1 MNRTRLTCLAALS
14 AAALSLSGPARAGT
28 CNIDGSTTIQTMDG
42 FGFSSAWSGKISSSL
57 GDTLFGTSTGQ
68 LGFSILRIRIDPNK
82 SWSDETSNSTLAHQ
96 HGATV
101 FGTPWS
107 APASMKTNGNVVGGS
122 LSTSQ
127 YGAYATYLNQAATSI
142 GLDIVSI
149 QNEPDWNPSY
159 EGCTWTA
166 DQFHTFIANNAQA
179 IGKPIM
185 FPESLNFNDAL
196 ANTTL
201 NDASTAAKVSIV
213 GGHFYGAGNSVHTN
227 AISKGKHVWQTEHY
241 IENGT
246 TIGACMTIAKEV
258 SDAMN
263 NQFSAYLWWW
273 LNAGD
278 PNGLVSGSTPKKSA
292 YTLAQWAKF
301 VRPGMKRIGTTYSP
315 TSSVYVTAY
324 RNDSKVVVVAVNT
337 GSGAVNQTFALQSIT
352 GLTSMD
358 AVRTSST
365 ENLVSVS
372 PATVS
377 NGSFTYTLSG
387 QSVTT
392 FVGSTS
398 GGGGGG
404 GGTTYS
410 LTVNKAGTGTGSV
423 TGTSIDCGST
433 CSASYSSATSVTL
446 TATPASGSTFT
457 GWSGACSGTSTT
469 CTVAVSA
476 AQTVTA
482 TFAAGPISS
491 ISINVGGAAS
501 GDFVADVDFSGGST
515 YSTTSTIDTSLL
527 TGTVPPQS
535 VLQTERYGEFTY
547 AVPGFTPGN
556 AYTVTLYFEE
566 SYFSAAGQRTFDVAI
581 NGSAVLTA
589 FDLYAAA
596 GATNKAIAKSFD
608 ASADSSGQIAVQFS
622 KGGGPDNPK
631 VCGIS
636 IAPRVVTCSSSPSA
650 PASLT
655 ATATSTSQISLAWST
670 VSPPSSCSVIYS
682 VFRGGTQIATG
693 LTSASFTD
701 TGLNPSTAYSYTVKA
716 VDSFGSSAASNTA
729 SATTQTAP
737 DTQVP
742 STPNGLSASN
752 VTTTSVALSWNAST
766 DNVGVTRYDVYLG
779 SSVAVS
785 SASPSATISG
795 LSPGTTYTFTVRARD
810 AASNASGSSSSL
822 SVTTTPTTDLTP
834 PSAPANLTWASDGST
849 VSLTWSPSTDNV
861 GVVAYELYYGSFDL
875 GAFTDTVLTLIG
887 FKAGVPYTFTVKAR
901 DAAGNLS
908 VASNQTTVLLGGIVD
923 TTPPSTPA
931 NVTLSNAASS
941 SLSIRWNA
949 ATDDV
954 GVVVY
959 QVFVNGNLAATVT
972 STSATITG
980 LTPSTSYSI
989 TVKALDAAGNVSP
1002 ASAALSASTSS

>member
-1 MNRTRLTCLAALS
+1 MNRMRLTCVAALC
-14 AAALSLSGPARAGT
+14 AVALGLSGPARAGT

-68 LGFSILRIRIDPNK
+68 LGFTILRIRIDPNK
-82 SWSDETSNSTLAHQ
+82 SWSDETSNSAVAHQ

-107 APASMKTNGNVVGGS
+107 PPASMKTNGNVVGGS
-122 LSTSQ
+122 LSTSS
-127 YGAYATYLNQAATSI
+127 YSAYATYLNQAATSI
-142 GLDIVSI
+142 GLDIVSL

-185 FPESLNFNDAL
+185 FPESLNFNDSL

-201 NDASTAAKVSIV
+201 NDSSTAAKVSIV
-213 GGHFYGAGNSVHTN
+213 GGHFYGGGNSVHTN
-227 AISKGKHVWQTEHY
+227 AISKGKHVWETEHY
-241 IENGT
+241 FDNSD
-246 TIGACMTIAKEV
+246 TIGSGMSLAKEV
-258 SDAMN
+258 NDAMN

-273 LNAGD
+273 LD
-278 PNGLVSGSTPKKSA
+278 PGASQGLASTSGTPYKSA
-292 YTLAQWAKF
+292 YILAQWSKF
-301 VRPGMKRIGTTYSP
+301 VRPGMKRISA
-315 TSSVYVTAY
+315 TSNPSSGIYVTAFQG
-324 RNDSKVVVVAVNT
+324 SSSVVVVAVNT
-337 GSGAVNQTFALQSIT
+337 GSSSVTQTFSLQSIS
-352 GLTSMD
+352 GVTSLNV
-358 AVRTSST
+358 VRTSSS
-365 ENLVSVS
+365 ENMASVS
-372 PATVS
+372 AASVS
-377 NGSFTYTLSG
+377 SGSFSYSLSG

-392 FVGSTS
+392 FVAGAS

-404 GGTTYS
+404 GSAYS
-410 LTVNKAGTGTGSV
+410 LTVNKAGTGTGTV

-433 CSASYSSATSVTL
+433 CSASYTSATSVTL

-491 ISINVGGAAS
+491 ISINVGGAAT
-501 GDFVADVDFSGGST
+501 GTFVDDVDFSGGST

-566 SYFSAAGQRTFDVAI
+566 SYFSSAGQRTFDVAI

-589 FDLYAAA
+589 FDIYSTA
-596 GATNKAIAKSFD
+596 GAINKAVAKSFD
-608 ASADSSGQIAVQFS
+608 STADSSGQIAIQFS

-636 IAPRVVTCSSSPSA
+636 IAPRVVTCSASPSA
-650 PASLT
+650 PATLT
-655 ATATSTSQISLAWST
+655 ASATSTSQINLAWSA
-670 VSPPSSCSVIYS
+670 VSPPSSCSVTYS
-682 VFRGGTQIATG
+682 VFRNGTQIAAG
-693 LTSASFTD
+693 LTSASFAD
-701 TGLNPSTAYSYTVKA
+701 TGLSPSTAYSYTVKA
-716 VDSFGSSAASNTA
+716 VDSAGSSAASNTA
-729 SATTQTAP
+729 SATTLTPP
-737 DTQVP
+737 DTQAP
-742 STPNGLSASN
+742 SAPAGLSASN

-785 SASPSATISG
+785 SAYPNATITG
-795 LSPGTTYTFTVRARD
+795 LSPGTTYTFTVRASD
-810 AASNASGSSSSL
+810 AASNASGASSSL

-861 GVVAYELYYGSFDL
+861 GVVAYELSYGSFDL
-875 GAFTDTVLTLIG
+875 GSFTDTVLTLIG

-923 TTPPSTPA
+923 TTPPSAPS
-931 NVTLSNAASS
+931 NLTLSNATSS
-941 SLSIRWNA
+941 SLTIRWSA

-959 QVFVNGNLAATVT
+959 QVFVNGSLAATVT
-972 STSATITG
+972 STSATVTG
-980 LTPSTSYSI
+980 LTPSTGYSI

-1002 ASAALSASTSS
+1002 ASAALSTSTSS